1 MTQIRNRNT
10 HRSVCLH
17 QLQSV
22 NGIESVNTPLEGTI
36 QHFTI
41 GSLTVQACPCFYCFL
56 FQHHTFCTEPQT
68 TVNQRHN
75 LTLYFDFYCAL
86 SFFSCITCRAGA
98 HSRNIYKITR
108 GGHCIILQT
117 AVSPF
122 NFLSHCFPFS
132 PRSPVHGCAT
142 RLSFPSSCFPS
153 LLAVSHS
160 ERLSCDLLYIFSI
173 RTASYISLL
182 FSIFIYLLYI

>member
-10 HRSVCLH
+10 CRSVCLH

-86 SFFSCITCRAGA
+86 SFFSRFTCRAGA
-98 HSRNIYKITR
+98 RSWNIYKITR
-108 GGHCIILQT
+108 GVT
-117 AVSPF
+117 VSFFRPQF
-122 NFLSHCFPFS
+122 HHLTFFHTIFLSRQDLPS
-132 PRSPVHGCAT
+132 MVVLPV
-142 RLSFPSSCFPS
+142 
-153 LLAVSHS
+153 
-160 ERLSCDLLYIFSI
+160 
-173 RTASYISLL
+173 
-182 FSIFIYLLYI
+182 